1 MSVLHEWVVNEN
13 LTAALLL
20 FTRNQSL
27 TAFEKVVR
35 RLN

>member
-1 MSVLHEWVVNEN
+1 MSVLYEWGENEN